1 MGIRD
6 MLSEVASTYDRT
18 AGSTREVRGQQ
29 VLRAVAS
36 RTDLALPDGFKAKGH
51 GGQTTPAATPWIGIF
66 DTSGE
71 RDPKKGLYLAYI
83 FSADLKNVTLT
94 LQQGITWLEDRLG
107 RGLAR
112 EAHLRHHAAR
122 LRRAVRR
129 QERQGWADEPELRDR
144 AARPKAYEAASVIAK
159 SYETAA
165 LPSDVAL
172 MEDLLVAIGSLRR
185 AEEADRVWWMSD
197 DADAL
202 EMSYTP
208 GGTHAQP
215 VIDPLAG
222 FHPKSSG
229 EYLAQI
235 TARQQVKQRSHEK
248 LIEDFGHFVVGRGY
262 SPVTRGQH
270 PKDLV
275 LRRSDSSEVGSDAE
289 WLVEAKV
296 VRSGNPTKAVR
307 EAVGQLYEYRHF
319 LYEGER
325 EPFLIGLFSEEIG
338 VYAPYL
344 EERGIASVWREG
356 AQWGGSSKAQ
366 AWGLA
371 SA

>member
-1 MGIRD
+1 

-18 AGSTREVRGQQ
+18 AGSTRDVKGQQ
-29 VLRAVAS
+29 VLRRVAS
-36 RTDLALPDGFKAKGH
+36 RTDLALPPGFKAKGH

-66 DTSGE
+66 DERGE

-107 RGLAR
+107 RGVAR

-129 QERQGWADEPELRDR
+129 QERQGWGDEPELRDK
-144 AARPKAYEAASVIAK
+144 AARPRAYEAASVIAK
-159 SYETAA
+159 SYDTAA

-172 MEDLLVAIGSLRR
+172 MEDLLVAIESLRR

-202 EMSYTP
+202 EMSYVP
-208 GGTHAQP
+208 GGHAQP
-215 VIDPLAG
+215 VADPLAG
-222 FHPKSSG
+222 FHPKNSS
-229 EYLAQI
+229 EYVAQI
-235 TARQQVKQRSHEK
+235 TARQQVKQRNHEK
-248 LIEDFGHFVVGRGY
+248 LIEDFGHYVAQRGY
-262 SPVTRGQH
+262 SPITRGQH

-275 LRRSDSSEVGSDAE
+275 LRRSGAEAEMDAE
-289 WLVEAKV
+289 WLIEAKV

-319 LYEGER
+319 LYER
-325 EPFLIGLFSEEIG
+325 QCEPFLIGLFSEEIG

-344 EERGIASVWREG
+344 EERGIASIWREG
-356 AQWGGSSKAQ
+356 ARWGGSSMAHE
-366 AWGLA
+366 WGLA